1 MLFATLQRLL
11 RHDAASGI
19 VLMLASALALVLA
32 NSPMAGFYDLL
43 LSLRGSVRIGSFGIE
58 KPLLLWVNDGLMAI
72 FFLLVGLEIKREVLA
87 GQLSDR
93 SGAILPAAAA
103 IGGMVVP
110 ALIYL
115 GVTWHA
121 PGAAP
126 GAASGWA
133 IPAATDIAF
142 SLGVMA
148 VLGSR
153 VPTALKLFLTALAII
168 DDLGAIVVIAIFY
181 TEELSWVSLEVAAAA
196 LAVLVVLNLAGVR
209 RIVWYVLVG
218 LVLWVFVLKSG
229 VHATLAGVALALAIP
244 FEAKPGEEPPLI
256 HVEHELAPW
265 VAFGILP
272 LFGFANA
279 GLSFADLSFSS
290 MLEPVPLAI
299 AAGLFFGKQIGV
311 FGSAALVIR
320 AGWAEIPANADWV
333 TLWGTS
339 ALTGIGFT
347 MSLFI
352 GTLAFGESDVEA
364 VMRLGV
370 LVGSALSAI
379 VGAAVLGLPPEWRPK
394 RR

>member
-1 MLFATLQRLL
+1 MFFATLQRLF
-11 RHDAASGI
+11 RHEAASGI

-32 NSPMAGFYDLL
+32 NSPMAEFYDLL

-87 GQLSDR
+87 GQLSGR
-93 SGAILPAAAA
+93 SRAILPATAA

-115 GVTWHA
+115 GITWHA
-121 PGAAP
+121 PGATL

-148 VLGSR
+148 LLGSR

-181 TEELSWVSLEVAAAA
+181 TEELSWLSLELAGAA
-196 LAVLVVLNLAGVR
+196 VVILVILNLAGVR
-209 RIVWYVLVG
+209 RLVWYALVG

-229 VHATLAGVALALAIP
+229 VHATMAGVALALATP
-244 FEAKPGEEPPLI
+244 FEAKPGDESPLI
-256 HVEHELAPW
+256 RLEHDLAPW

-272 LFGFANA
+272 VFGFANA
-279 GLSFADLSFSS
+279 GLSFAGLSFSS
-290 MLEPVPLAI
+290 LLEPVPLAI
-299 AAGLFFGKQIGV
+299 AIGLFFGKQIGV
-311 FGSAALVIR
+311 FATAALVIR
-320 AGWAEIPANADWV
+320 AGWAELPANADWV

-339 ALTGIGFT
+339 ILTGIGFT

-352 GTLAFGESDVEA
+352 GTLAFGESDLEA

-370 LVGSALSAI
+370 LAGSALSAI
-379 VGAAVLGLPPEWRPK
+379 AGAAVLALPK

>member
-1 MLFATLQRLL
+1 MRFGLLQRLF
-11 RHDAASGI
+11 RHEAASGI
-19 VLMLASALALVLA
+19 LLMLASALALVLA
-32 NSPMAGFYDLL
+32 NSPMAAFYDLL

-115 GVTWHA
+115 GITWHA
-121 PGAAP
+121 PGATP
-126 GAASGWA
+126 GATSGWA

-148 VLGSR
+148 LLGSR

-181 TEELSWVSLEVAAAA
+181 TEELSWVSLGVAAAA
-196 LAVLVVLNLAGVR
+196 LVVLVVLNLARVR
-209 RIVWYVLVG
+209 RIVWHVLIG
-218 LVLWVFVLKSG
+218 LVLWVCVLKSG

-244 FEAKPGEEPPLI
+244 FEAKPGDESPLTRL
-256 HVEHELAPW
+256 EHELAPW

-272 LFGFANA
+272 VFGFANA
-279 GLSFADLSFSS
+279 GLSFAGLSFSS
-290 MLEPVPLAI
+290 ILEPVPLAI

-311 FGSAALVIR
+311 FATAALVIR
-320 AGWAEIPANADWV
+320 AGWADLPANADWI

-339 ALTGIGFT
+339 ILTGIGFT

-352 GTLAFGESDVEA
+352 GTLAFGESDLEA

-370 LVGSALSAI
+370 LAGSALSAV
-379 VGAAVLGLPPEWRPK
+379 VGAAVLAIPK

>member
-1 MLFATLQRLL
+1 MRFGLLQRLF
-11 RHDAASGI
+11 RHEAASGI

-32 NSPMAGFYDLL
+32 NSPMAAFYDLL

-72 FFLLVGLEIKREVLA
+72 FFLLVGLEIKRQVLA

-93 SGAILPAAAA
+93 SRAILPAAAA

-115 GVTWHA
+115 GITWHA
-121 PGAAP
+121 PGATP

-148 VLGSR
+148 LLGSR

-181 TEELSWVSLEVAAAA
+181 TEELSWVSLGVAAAA
-196 LAVLVVLNLAGVR
+196 LVVLVVLNLARVR
-209 RIVWYVLVG
+209 RIVWHVLIG
-218 LVLWVFVLKSG
+218 LVLWVCVLKSG

-244 FEAKPGEEPPLI
+244 FEAKPGDESPLTRL
-256 HVEHELAPW
+256 EHELAPW

-272 LFGFANA
+272 VFGFANA
-279 GLSFADLSFSS
+279 GLSFAGLSFSS
-290 MLEPVPLAI
+290 ILEPVPLAI

-311 FGSAALVIR
+311 FATAALVIR
-320 AGWAEIPANADWV
+320 AGWADLPANADWI

-339 ALTGIGFT
+339 ILTGIGFT

-352 GTLAFGESDVEA
+352 GTLAFGESDLEA

-370 LVGSALSAI
+370 LAGSALSAV
-379 VGAAVLGLPPEWRPK
+379 VGAAVLAIPK